1 MKQLPRLHLLL
12 LVTAWILGFLW
23 GPAGFFVVGGW
34 LLAGEVLLWRLDL
47 VQQPHRRARWRGVP
61 STARLGALPS
71 YDDIRHA
78 IDMGAHSGREFDF
91 VMRRRLQRIAAARLS
106 ARHGID
112 LHREPDRA
120 RATLGEPLWR
130 LVDPRRPV
138 SVDRAGHGVSVR
150 DLAAHIH
157 RLEQL

>member
-1 MKQLPRLHLLL
+1 
-12 LVTAWILGFLW
+12 
-23 GPAGFFVVGGW
+23 
-34 LLAGEVLLWRLDL
+34 
-47 VQQPHRRARWRGVP
+47 
-61 STARLGALPS
+61 
-71 YDDIRHA
+71 
-78 IDMGAHSGREFDF
+78 
-91 VMRRRLQRIAAARLS
+91 MRRRLQRIAAARLS